1 MNWISWIEYDFKK
14 MGMTVDTN
22 SRRVKRNNKT
32 LLWLCN
38 EDYGKSAISLYEAH
52 IAPMERRGLL

>member
-1 MNWISWIEYDFKK
+1 
-14 MGMTVDTN
+14 MTVDTN